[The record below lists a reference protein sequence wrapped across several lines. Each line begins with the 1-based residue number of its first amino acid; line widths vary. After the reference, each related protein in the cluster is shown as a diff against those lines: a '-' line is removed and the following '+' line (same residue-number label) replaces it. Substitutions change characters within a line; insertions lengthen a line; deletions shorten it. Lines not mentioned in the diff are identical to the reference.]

1 MSAFRKTSPSAE
13 AAKEKWKI
21 GTLTYTSTGIVA
33 LFILLLFGDFA
44 WAMRDRSI
52 MPAANWYLKSLGVS
66 NVLFGL
72 LISSFPALLTLI
84 VSPIVSTR
92 SDRHRGKRG
101 RRLPFLLVTTP
112 IAALGIIGI
121 GLTPVLSTFIHNTF
135 PDMDE
140 RSAAIA
146 AFAFFWA
153 IFEIAAISGQAVFG
167 GLINDV
173 VPKPLLGRFY
183 GLFRV
188 ISLLDGI
195 IFNYWIIGHIPT
207 HFTVILVAI
216 GLFYGC
222 AFLWVCFRVKEG
234 SYPPPPP
241 VEPGDGPVVG
251 VKRYCRECFS
261 NSYYLLVFSML
272 TLGMLSLLPVNA
284 FAIPYAKSVGMSM
297 ELYGKCL
304 AASFTTS
311 LFLSFFI
318 GWAVDRFHPIR
329 VTLTAQILYLMTAI
343 LGAIYATD
351 VKTFAAAFVAH
362 SIISGFYLTSVAS
375 LGLQLYPQQ
384 KFGQFSS
391 AAGVILA
398 LSTIGLSPLVG
409 FIIDISGG
417 EFRYTFAAG
426 VCLSVPGI
434 FAAFVTYKRF
444 RQMGGFR
451 GYVAPES

>member
-1 MSAFRKTSPSAE
+1 MSAFRKIFLPAE
-13 AAKEKWKI
+13 PAKGKWQI
-21 GTLTYTSTGIVA
+21 GTLTYTSTGIAA
-33 LFILLLFGDFA
+33 LFILLLLGDFA

-72 LISSFPALLTLI
+72 LVSSFPALLTLI
-84 VSPIVSTR
+84 ISPIVSTQ
-92 SDRHRGKRG
+92 SDRYRGKRG

-112 IAALGIIGI
+112 IAAFGIIGI
-121 GLTPVLSTFIHNTF
+121 GLTPGLSVFIHNTF
-135 PDMDE
+135 PGMDE
-140 RSAAIA
+140 RSAAIV

-188 ISLLDGI
+188 VSLLDGI
-195 IFNYWIIGHIPT
+195 IFNYWIMGHIPAY
-207 HFTVILVAI
+207 FTVILVSI
-216 GLFYGC
+216 GLFYGT
-222 AFLWVCFRVKEG
+222 AFLWVCFRIKEG
-234 SYPPPPP
+234 TYPPPPP
-241 VEPGDGPVVG
+241 VEAGDSPVVG

-261 NSYYLLVFSML
+261 NSYYVLVFSML
-272 TLGMLSLLPVNA
+272 TLGTLSLLPVNA

-297 ELYGKCL
+297 DLYGKCL
-304 AASFTTS
+304 AASFATS
-311 LFLSFFI
+311 LVLSFFI

-329 VTLTAQILYLMTAI
+329 VTLAAQILYLATAVF
-343 LGAIYATD
+343 GAIYATD

-362 SIISGFYLTSVAS
+362 SIISGCYLTSVAS

-391 AAGVILA
+391 AAGALLA
-398 LSTIGLSPLVG
+398 LGAIGLSPLVG
-409 FIIDISGG
+409 FIIDSAGG

-426 VCLSVPGI
+426 VCLSLPGI
-434 FAAFVTYKRF
+434 FAAVVTYKRF
-444 RQMGGFR
+444 KQMGGFQ